1 MSPSNARRRQL
12 QKLAQRRAEE
22 RKRARR
28 RKALTITVAF
38 LVAAGGGTAAFLAF
52 TGNDAKTPQAA
63 PSANVSPIANPPAQP
78 APKKVAC
85 GAKAPAGA
93 GAEKTLYATTPP
105 FELDT
110 SKEHTAVIK
119 TSCGTIEVELLATD
133 SPITVNNFV
142 FLATQKFYDG
152 TYLHRVIKG
161 FMNQGGDPTGSGA
174 GGPGYQ
180 FEDETTNGLVFDKVG
195 LLAMANRGPGTNE
208 SQFFITVSKPTH
220 LNGKHTIF
228 GRVTKGYDVVQ
239 RINNQKTGEGD
250 RPTFAIYIESIRI
263 VVA

>member
-1 MSPSNARRRQL
+1 VSPSNARRRQL

-28 RKALTITVAF
+28 RKALTITVAL

-52 TGNDAKTPQAA
+52 TGTDTRTPQAA
-63 PSANVSPIANPPAQP
+63 PTGNASPTANPPAQP

-85 GAKAPAGA
+85 GAKAPQGA
-93 GAEKTLYATTPP
+93 GEEKTLYATAPP

-110 SKEHTAVIK
+110 SKRHTAVIK
-119 TSCGTIEVELLATD
+119 TSCGTIEIELLAVD
-133 SPITVNNFV
+133 SPITVNSFV
-142 FLATQKFYDG
+142 FLAQQGFYDG
-152 TYLHRVIKG
+152 TYFHRVIKG
-161 FMNQGGDPTGSGA
+161 FMDQGGDPTGTGG

-180 FEDETTNGLVFDKVG
+180 FADETTNGLVFDKVG
-195 LLAMANRGPGTNE
+195 LLAMANSGADSNG
-208 SQFFITVSKPTH
+208 SQFFITVSKPSH

-228 GRVTKGYDVVQ
+228 GRVTKGYDVAQ
-239 RINNQKTGEGD
+239 RINSQKTGEGD
-250 RPTFAIYIESIRI
+250 RPTFAIFIESIRI